1 MAHRSQER
9 RKTGKE
15 RRGVP
20 PKERIRVPAVGLSC
34 PLPVYKMKKA
44 LDQVASG
51 DTVLLE
57 TDDPAVCREI
67 RGMVRRLNLKLQE
80 EIAKDGVVRLYV
92 QKS

>member
-1 MAHRSQER
+1 M
-9 RKTGKE
+9 
-15 RRGVP
+15 P
-20 PKERIRVPAVGLSC
+20 PKERICVPAVGLSC

-44 LDQVASG
+44 LDQVGSG

-57 TDDPAVCREI
+57 TDDPAVCKEI
-67 RGMVRRLNLKLQE
+67 RGMVRRLNFKLQE